1 MSYYRFDADRIEIFT
16 HPEDNSSYIL
26 IWGAAMD
33 SESEDDVFEMAI
45 NDYRIP
51 VRVRRLENPSL
62 DPRPGA
68 RPGYVLRAE
77 IPSILEIG
85 PKQLETLDLA
95 YNHKEVKRFE
105 KPFLMASINS
115 RGLVCPV
122 DMVDVRK
129 NKLLLGGWV
138 VCLEEVQLEVLDA
151 HGQVLDANLTL
162 SNRFDVR
169 RFYFVQNEHLFGY
182 HASIKNADQIAM
194 PVSLRI
200 TAPKTG
206 HEWIIPTAPEKPP
219 IEEVKEVVLE
229 ESETDLNPPA
239 QEKSLQEST
248 LVKQEA
254 PTEISLETPEPFLET
269 PLSNQ
274 EPTLDSQPIPA
285 PEANPLPTPPAPH
298 RTPLSLARG
307 VKRRVSAVI
316 DEQKERFE
324 AHNER
329 IDKERMIREGIP
341 LKPEPNPLYP
351 GPTPPAR
358 QDLILPTLEETSLKD
373 QEVVASVEEIEEDF
387 NDQYNRW
394 FLENCTKEDVL
405 AKQRRFHFKKHP
417 KVSLIVAAYNTP
429 IDLLEKMIDS
439 VRQQTYDNWQLCIAD
454 GSTTNEVS
462 DYLKAN
468 PDPKI
473 SWTKLSKNLGISGNM
488 NAAADLATGE
498 IIALYDHDD
507 FLEPDTLYEVIK
519 AFNEKDYDVVYT
531 DEDKYEDST
540 GRYVGPNFKP
550 DFSPALLQS
559 TNYICHFLAIKRE
572 AYERAGGKLYP
583 EFDGAQ
589 DFDLVLRLMDSTT
602 PDKIKHIPKIL
613 YHWRM
618 HDGSTALDADNKTW
632 AYDAGERALEAW
644 IARNQNHG
652 KIMKTEIPGHY
663 HVRFEAPEK
672 PLVSIIIP
680 NKDHIDDLE
689 FCLQS
694 LENHSSYTNY
704 EVIVVEN
711 NSEKKTTF
719 YKYKELRRRYPNMR
733 VVMWRK
739 PFNYSAINNFGVR
752 RAKGDYLLF
761 LNNDTE
767 ALDPYLIEEM
777 LGQAMQPNVGA
788 VGAKLYYEDGT
799 FQHNGVIIGHSG
811 VAGHALSGQSDIN
824 LNYRVRTVHNVSAV
838 TGACMMVPKKVFKEV
853 GGFNENLPVAYNDVD
868 LCLRIRQHG
877 YWIVQN
883 PFAMMYHYES
893 RSRGYE
899 NTPEKQA
906 RFENDVR
913 KMYALWPDV
922 LRMSDPFYNP
932 NLDITNVTYKLRKP
946 EEINRYINPVFLG
959 ESYYTAGTI
968 RPSKPTQAQLDYL
981 EKMMKS

>member
-33 SESEDDVFEMAI
+33 SEAEEDLFEMAI

-51 VRVRRLENPSL
+51 LRVRRLENPSL
-62 DPRPGA
+62 NPTPGA
-68 RPGYVLRAE
+68 RPGYVIRAD
-77 IPSILEIG
+77 IPSVLEIT
-85 PKQLETLDLA
+85 PETLETLDLA

-105 KPFLMASINS
+105 KPFLMASINQ
-115 RGLVCPV
+115 RGLVCTV

-138 VCLEEVQLEVLDA
+138 VCMEEVQLEVLDA
-151 HGQVLDANLTL
+151 NGQVLDANLTL

-182 HASIKNADQIAM
+182 HASIKNADEIAM
-194 PVSLRI
+194 PVSLRLY
-200 TAPKTG
+200 APKSG
-206 HEWIIPTAPEKPP
+206 HEWIIPTVPQDPPVEPE
-219 IEEVKEVVLE
+219 EVVLE
-229 ESETDLNPPA
+229 EALGEM
-239 QEKSLQEST
+239 
-248 LVKQEA
+248 
-254 PTEISLETPEPFLET
+254 PEPEEPLTLEVQNVVT
-269 PLSNQ
+269 PP
-274 EPTLDSQPIPA
+274 EEEAFVEKPQP
-285 PEANPLPTPPAPH
+285 PTPTPAALPSH
-298 RTPLSLARG
+298 RTPMSIARG

-316 DEQKERFE
+316 DEQKERIE

-341 LKPEPNPLYP
+341 LKPEPDPLYP
-351 GPTPPAR
+351 GPTPPER
-358 QDLILPTLEETSLKD
+358 QDFVMPVVEKPTPQDEPEAS
-373 QEVVASVEEIEEDF
+373 SVEEQEEDF

-394 FLENCTKEDVL
+394 FLKNRTKEEVL
-405 AKQRRFHFKKHP
+405 AKQRRFHFKKQP

-429 IDLLEKMIDS
+429 LDLLEKMIDS

-454 GSTTNEVS
+454 GSTNNEVS
-462 DYLKAN
+462 DYLSAH

-488 NAAADLATGE
+488 NAAAELATGE

-507 FLEPDTLYEVIK
+507 FLEPDALYEVIK

-572 AYERAGGKLYP
+572 AYEKAGGKLYP

-632 AYDAGERALEAW
+632 AYDAGQKALEAW
-644 IARNQNHG
+644 IERNQNHG
-652 KIMKTEIPGHY
+652 KIMDTEIPGHY
-663 HVRFEAPEK
+663 HVRFDVPQK
-672 PLVSIIIP
+672 PLISIIIP

-694 LENHSSYTNY
+694 IENHSSYANY
-704 EVIVVEN
+704 EVILVEN

-719 YKYKELRRRYPNMR
+719 YKYKELRRRYPNLR
-733 VVMWRK
+733 VVTWRK
-739 PFNYSAINNFGVR
+739 PFNYSAINNFGAR
-752 RAKGDYLLF
+752 KAKGEYLLF

-767 ALDPYLIEEM
+767 ALDSYLLEEM
-777 LGQAMQPNVGA
+777 LGQAVQPNVGA
-788 VGAKLYYEDGT
+788 VGAKLYYEDGS

-883 PFAMMYHYES
+883 PFAVMYHYES

-899 NTPEKQA
+899 TTPEKQA

-913 KMYALWPDV
+913 KMYGLWPDV
-922 LRMSDPFYNP
+922 LRTNDPFYNP
-932 NLDITNVTYKLRKP
+932 NLDITKGTYQLRQP

-959 ESYYTAGTI
+959 DAYYTAGTI
-968 RPSKPTQAQLDYL
+968 RPTQPSQEQLDYL
-981 EKMMKS
+981 KKLMKS